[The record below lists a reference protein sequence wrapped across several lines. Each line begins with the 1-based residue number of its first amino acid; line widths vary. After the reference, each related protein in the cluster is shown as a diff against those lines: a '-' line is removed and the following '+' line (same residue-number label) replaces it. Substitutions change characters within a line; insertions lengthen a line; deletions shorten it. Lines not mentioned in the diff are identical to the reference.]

1 MNLADNSKL
10 YYQQGVTLDE
20 KRKTILRLTG
30 IIMSLLIIL
39 MATPV
44 GAVTT
49 DSPESVSKIAVSNE
63 IVSSGNIAGARVIA
77 DEGDSLYT
85 TVVDNGNGTRTM
97 TLHGYPVKYINDSG
111 KIQDIS
117 LEITNTTEGAYKTK
131 ANSVQTV
138 FPKTL
143 SEGISLSNDD
153 VSIKLKPR
161 VSTVSSGAALSKSI
175 SEQISADFSVTKIDN
190 KTVSYYYDSKT
201 TLQYSLTYTG
211 FKEDIV
217 VSEYTGQTEYQ
228 FLLETGGLTLTKV
241 DGSYYLT
248 DGSGE
253 IKATL
258 GDIIIFT
265 ADEKNNT
272 LGSMTHIT
280 VKENEQYI
288 LTIHVDASWL
298 RDKNTA
304 YPIRIDPTIE
314 VTYDNNGASAIQDV
328 TINSTAGSSGSSGS
342 IYVGKRATYGI
353 SRTLM
358 KFPGLNL
365 SNISSA
371 NLITSAYVQIR
382 DILCQTTNMAVCGYI
397 FSGNSWSESTA
408 NWSNVNANA
417 WTEMPDAI
425 VNVNYSNGA
434 SKNPVHRYS
443 INITQAVRGW
453 KSGFY
458 SQSTGIMLRAGD
470 DVEYGSGELYKTF
483 ASYNRASN
491 KPSLVVNYYGSDAV
505 LLGIPD
511 TSSAHDHASVFSTI
525 APYLQSCGLTSELRC
540 GNTYAPSVQLY
551 LNDDQNSVFV
561 SRSHG
566 GYSSQTQNGVEVVTK
581 TAIVLNSETNETLSS
596 TDISSSLDLSNL
608 KLVVFCACET
618 ARGGEGANNLPS
630 KVVQLGAD
638 TAIGFTE
645 KINCSDA
652 NRWTNLFFEN
662 LARGYSVQTA
672 CNLVKNDVGSWN
684 NKTTIDSVVI
694 CGNKLT
700 SF

>member
-1 MNLADNSKL
+1 MK
-10 YYQQGVTLDE
+10 

-49 DSPESVSKIAVSNE
+49 DSPESVSKVAVSNE
-63 IVSSGNIAGARVIA
+63 IVSFGNIAGARVIA

-201 TLQYSLTYTG
+201 TLEYSLTYTG

-228 FLLETGGLTLTKV
+228 FLLETGGLTLTKI

-272 LGSMTHIT
+272 LGSMTHTT

-382 DILCQTTNMAVCGYI
+382 DLLCQTTNMAVCGYI

-425 VNVNYSNGA
+425 VNVNYSSGA
-434 SKNPVHRYS
+434 SKNPPHRYS

-491 KPSLVVNYYGSDAV
+491 KPSLTVNYYVPDAV

-511 TSSAHDHASVFSTI
+511 SEPGHDHSSVFTTI
-525 APYLQSCGLTSELRC
+525 TPYLQRC
-540 GNTYAPSVQLY
+540 DLEAEVHYGNTYSPAVQLY
-551 LNDDQNSVFV
+551 LDNNENEVFL

-566 GYSSQTQNGVEVVTK
+566 GCSPNPDEGSNVVNITC
-581 TAIVLNSETNETLSS
+581 IFLSSETDECLSN
-596 TDISSSLDLSNL
+596 TNISSSLNLSNL
-608 KLVVFCACET
+608 KLAVFCGCLT

-652 NRWTNLFFEN
+652 NQWTQLFFDYLSLGFCVED
-662 LARGYSVQTA
+662 A
-672 CNLVKNDVGSWN
+672 CNLVKNKTIDWN
-684 NKTTIDSVVI
+684 QESTIDSVVI